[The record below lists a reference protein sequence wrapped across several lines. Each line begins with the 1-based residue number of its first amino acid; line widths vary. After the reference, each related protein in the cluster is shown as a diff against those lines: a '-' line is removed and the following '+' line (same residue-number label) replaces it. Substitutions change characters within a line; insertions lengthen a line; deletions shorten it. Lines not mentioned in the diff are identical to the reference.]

1 MGSNEDQFISVSDF
15 SSFASELLIRLAK
28 LEDGVHTLKCQQVTI
43 IDSVENS
50 SGQKGAD
57 NVSSPNVSV
66 IHQNTPADSSMK
78 AAYDDKKSKA
88 LTYHAQEMERNKKW
102 MSSGVDEFTKELK
115 DELKFVKAF
124 ATYLPA
130 FSGLM

>member
-15 SSFASELLIRLAK
+15 SSFATELLIRLAK

-50 SGQKGAD
+50 SGQGGAD

-78 AAYDDKKSKA
+78 EDKKSQA
-88 LTYHAQEMERNKKW
+88 LMYHNKEMERNKKW
-102 MSSGVDEFTKELK
+102 MSCGVDEFTKELK
-115 DELKFVKAF
+115 NESKFVGAF
-124 ATYLPA
+124 ANYLPA
-130 FSGLM
+130 LSGLM